1 MSEFWL
7 PLWEV
12 PNQEYQTYLTER
24 NVDEEAV
31 RMSASMLVLCAFL
44 TIAVLVW
51 LAIFVRLLVWPAYE
65 HERNQTMYNGV
76 ALILY

>member
-1 MSEFWL
+1 MSYVCTPVVDRERIH
-7 PLWEV
+7 
-12 PNQEYQTYLTER
+12 NQEYQTYLTER

-51 LAIFVRLLVWPAYE
+51 LAIQYKSDIV
-65 HERNQTMYNGV
+65 T
-76 ALILY
+76 ALGPGQNCHYKQ